1 MSRPIRALLEAR
13 NTALQAS
20 LGQIN
25 AELKAAN
32 IPIEL
37 EPYRRQIIAICDAFV
52 RQCERNR
59 NDLALGRDEILE
71 DVLSNTQQASQGVR
85 LISARLVA
93 PVLRASSADRLS
105 LIAIGWLHAKHS
117 ATALYP
123 AAFTDG
129 DCGVWPFTQIPP
141 VYVFPSA
148 EQRGLLY
155 QPLLFHEFGHLLYAC
170 HKAEMDDLVGELQ
183 KQIEDSLTP
192 NVQRNDRHAATQ
204 ASERQM
210 IVDTWYKWTQEL
222 FCDAVG
228 LTIGGPAFLW
238 AFSGYLGTMDRGDF
252 YRPPESLRY
261 SSHPIKWLRVK
272 LLIERARAAGY
283 EDTAR
288 EVEEEWSAVAMTM
301 NVRED
306 YHGFY
311 AAGFHRALVKTL
323 DDMLTEADPLRCT
336 NEGAN
341 AETFDLGRDELPFL
355 FNAAWNSYFRN
366 PETYSQWESETVKM
380 LLAGRL

>member
-1 MSRPIRALLEAR
+1 M
-13 NTALQAS
+13 
-20 LGQIN
+20 
-25 AELKAAN
+25 
-32 IPIEL
+32 
-37 EPYRRQIIAICDAFV
+37 
-52 RQCERNR
+52 
-59 NDLALGRDEILE
+59 
-71 DVLSNTQQASQGVR
+71 
-85 LISARLVA
+85 
-93 PVLRASSADRLS
+93 LRASSADRLS
-105 LIAIGWLHAKHS
+105 LITIGWLHAKHS

-336 NEGAN
+336 NEGAD

-366 PETYSQWESETVKM
+366 PETYLMGVRDREDVTGWTLVIKMRRSRGESAGSGRFASSNHVSARSLPFGRWRPSQSVEFRALGHPLYTV
-380 LLAGRL
+380 LFFGWLPSAI

>member
-1 MSRPIRALLEAR
+1 
-13 NTALQAS
+13 
-20 LGQIN
+20 
-25 AELKAAN
+25 
-32 IPIEL
+32 
-37 EPYRRQIIAICDAFV
+37 
-52 RQCERNR
+52 
-59 NDLALGRDEILE
+59 
-71 DVLSNTQQASQGVR
+71 
-85 LISARLVA
+85 
-93 PVLRASSADRLS
+93 
-105 LIAIGWLHAKHS
+105 
-117 ATALYP
+117 
-123 AAFTDG
+123 
-129 DCGVWPFTQIPP
+129 
-141 VYVFPSA
+141 
-148 EQRGLLY
+148 
-155 QPLLFHEFGHLLYAC
+155 
-170 HKAEMDDLVGELQ
+170 
-183 KQIEDSLTP
+183 
-192 NVQRNDRHAATQ
+192 
-204 ASERQM
+204 M

-238 AFSGYLGTMDRGDF
+238 AFSGYAREQWTVVIFIGLL
-252 YRPPESLRY
+252 SRY
-261 SSHPIKWLRVK
+261 GIAAIPVKWLRVK

-288 EVEEEWSAVAMTM
+288 EVEEEWSVVAMTM

-366 PETYSQWESETVKM
+366 PETYSQWESETREDVTGWTLVIKM
-380 LLAGRL
+380 RRSRQKGAGSGRLASSNHVPARSLPFGRWRPSQSA